1 MGISAWHEK
10 SGLLFE
16 ASSVDLERV
25 PHVDCHLHTSWTDGK
40 GTVCEMYNSAC
51 DKGIDVVLF
60 SEHSRKTSTDW
71 FGDFVTDVRNL
82 PNSPCKAYVGTE
94 VKVESRDGQ
103 IDTKREISDACDFIM
118 ASVHRLVDCRDNTIH
133 FSSTD
138 PDAAVEIEYAMTMA
152 VLDNPAVNILGH
164 MFGMSYRRF
173 GQEPSP
179 KKIKSIIQKAAEKRI
194 VFEIN
199 SHYHRNYRQLLD
211 WCREYDAVISFG
223 STHTRRPMLEK

>member
-1 MGISAWHEK
+1 
-10 SGLLFE
+10 
-16 ASSVDLERV
+16 
-25 PHVDCHLHTSWTDGK
+25 
-40 GTVCEMYNSAC
+40 
-51 DKGIDVVLF
+51 
-60 SEHSRKTSTDW
+60 
-71 FGDFVTDVRNL
+71 
-82 PNSPCKAYVGTE
+82 
-94 VKVESRDGQ
+94 
-103 IDTKREISDACDFIM
+103 
-118 ASVHRLVDCRDNTIH
+118 
-133 FSSTD
+133 
-138 PDAAVEIEYAMTMA
+138 MTMA

-223 STHTRRPMLEK
+223 SNAHATADVGKMTRLFLHGKADV